1 MRSIV
6 LFVFSLVPVSFPAGA
21 QVCQPESITLYR
33 NQPLHLRLLFHGVP
47 SKSKIVEV
55 RSSDTPVRS
64 MITDKDG
71 TGDFGV
77 LSPGTY
83 SIEIRHWGRM
93 TLLVRPEQGLN
104 GPRTTWSAMK
114 KSSAKKIGFSCVISE
129 VSN

>member
-6 LFVFSLVPVSFPAGA
+6 LFVFSLVRVSFPAGA

-33 NQPLHLRLLFHGVP
+33 NQPLHLKLLFHGVP
-47 SKSKIVEV
+47 FKSKIVEV

-64 MITDKDG
+64 MITDKAG
-71 TGDFGV
+71 TVDFGV
-77 LSPGTY
+77 LAPGSY
-83 SIEIRHWGRM
+83 SVEVRHWGRM

-104 GPRTTWSAMK
+104 GPWITWSVLE
-114 KSSAKKIGFSCVISE
+114 KSSAKKIGSNCINE